1 MKLAIDAG
9 RAGGTMTT
17 VLNAANE
24 AAVALFL
31 QEKIGFLTIDELI
44 ERAMDAHVNISS
56 PDLETILHVDAE
68 TRKTVKT

>member
-1 MKLAIDAG
+1 
-9 RAGGTMTT
+9 MTT

-31 QEKIGFLTIDELI
+31 QEKISFLKIDEFI
-44 ERAMDAHVNISS
+44 ERAMYEHVNISN

-68 TRKTVKT
+68 TRKTVQNMVK